1 MKALEQLTT
10 EFPPIVQN
18 RGEDILREY
27 LQYEIL
33 RILFNSK
40 HGYKFTFLG
49 GTCIRIVH
57 DSERFSEDLD
67 FDNEGLTV
75 EEFEMTAATIQ
86 RELGLLGYTTTIKFT
101 YKGAYHCALKFPG
114 LQYQYGLSGHKEA
127 RLLLKIDTEKQGYDY
142 RADIVRLV
150 KFGVDTEIRA
160 VPIELLLSQKITAA
174 IGRKRSKGRDFYDLI
189 FLLARAK
196 PDYGYLTDRLGVANA
211 AELRAYVAERIAAF
225 DFDALSDDVKAYL
238 FVRTDEDRVRNF
250 RAFWQTVP
258 L

>member
-1 MKALEQLTT
+1 MKALEQLVA
-10 EFPPIVQN
+10 EFPPPVQD

-40 HGYKFTFLG
+40 YGYKFTFLG

-57 DSERFSEDLD
+57 GSERFSEDLD

-75 EEFEMTAATIQ
+75 EEFEATAATVQ
-86 RELGLLGYTTTIKFT
+86 RELGLLGYNTTIKFT

-114 LQYQYGLSGHKEA
+114 IQYQYGLSGHKEA

-160 VPIELLLSQKITAA
+160 VPIDLLLSQKITAA
-174 IGRKRSKGRDFYDLI
+174 IGRKRPKGRDFYDLI
-189 FLLARAK
+189 FLLAKTK
-196 PDYGYLTDRLGVANA
+196 PDYGYLKDRLGVANA
-211 AELRAYVAERIAAF
+211 VELRAYLADRIAAF
-225 DFDALSDDVKAYL
+225 DFNALSDDVRAYL
-238 FVRTDEDRVRNF
+238 FVRADEDLVRNF
-250 RAFWQTVP
+250 REFWQTAP

>member
-1 MKALEQLTT
+1 MKALEQLIT
-10 EFPPIVQN
+10 EFPPIVQS

-33 RILFNSK
+33 RILFHAK
-40 HGYKFTFLG
+40 YGYKFTFLG

-57 DSERFSEDLD
+57 GSERFSEELD

-75 EEFEMTAATIQ
+75 EEFEATAATIQ

-101 YKGAYHCALKFPG
+101 YKGAYHCVLKFPG
-114 LQYQYGLSGHKEA
+114 LQYHYGLSGHKEA
-127 RLLLKIDTEKQGYDY
+127 RLLLKLDTEKQGYDY

-160 VPIELLLSQKITAA
+160 VPVELLLSQKITAA
-174 IGRKRSKGRDFYDLI
+174 IGRKRPKGRDFYDLI

-196 PDYGYLTDRLGVANA
+196 PDYGYLENRLGVTHA
-211 AELRAYVAERIAAF
+211 AELRAYVGQRIATF
-225 DFDALSDDVKAYL
+225 DFDALGRDVQAFL
-238 FVRTDEDRVRNF
+238 FRRAAVQRVCDF
-250 RAFWQTVP
+250 PAFWERVP

>member
-1 MKALEQLTT
+1 MKALEQLIT
-10 EFPPIVQN
+10 EFPPIVQS

-33 RILFNSK
+33 RILFHSK
-40 HGYKFTFLG
+40 YGYKFTFLG

-57 DSERFSEDLD
+57 GNERFSEDLD

-75 EEFEMTAATIQ
+75 EEFEATAATIQ
-86 RELGLLGYTTTIKFT
+86 RELGLLGYTATVKFN
-101 YKGAYHCALKFPG
+101 YKGAYHYALKFPG

-127 RLLLKIDTEKQGYDY
+127 RLLLKIDTEKQEYDY
-142 RADIVRLV
+142 RANIVRLV
-150 KFGVDTEIRA
+150 KFGVDTEIRT

-174 IGRKRSKGRDFYDLI
+174 IGRKRPKGRDFYDLI

-196 PDYGYLTDRLGVANA
+196 PDYGYLTNRLGVTNA
-211 AELRAYVAERIAAF
+211 QELRAYVAERIAAF
-225 DFDALSDDVKAYL
+225 DFEALGRDVQAFL
-238 FVRTDEDRVRNF
+238 FVRADVRRVRDF
-250 RAFWQTVP
+250 PAFWRAVP